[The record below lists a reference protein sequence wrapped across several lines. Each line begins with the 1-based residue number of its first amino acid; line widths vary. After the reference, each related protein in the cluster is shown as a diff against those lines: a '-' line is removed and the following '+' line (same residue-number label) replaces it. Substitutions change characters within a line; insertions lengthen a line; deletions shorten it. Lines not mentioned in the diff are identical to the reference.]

1 MCNIPENALKG
12 SKFPIDCYHSVI
24 SRKKATGQMSQSTIE
39 KARLSSLRANPK
51 AQVLIIGGGI
61 NGIATFRDLALQG
74 VDVVLV
80 EKNDYCSGASAAS
93 SHMIHGGVRYLE
105 NGEIRLVKES
115 LQERNRLLSAAPHYV
130 KPLKTTM
137 PIFSI
142 FSGLLSA
149 PIRLITH
156 AQGKPKERGAILIKV
171 GLILYDTFG
180 RNGGTM
186 PRHRFLGKKK
196 SKAEMP
202 SLNNDVK
209 FTATYFDAAM
219 DNPERLA
226 LDVLFDGLAAGSN
239 ARSYNY
245 LAASAH
251 KDGKTTLTDMLT
263 GEEIEF
269 TADVI
274 VNTTGPWTDMT
285 NQALGFSTGYMAGT
299 KGSHIVLDNKELFK
313 ACDNREIF
321 FENRD
326 GRIVLMYPILGKVLV
341 GTTDIP
347 HDMNTPAVCT
357 DEEVDYFFNLVS
369 YVFPDVRINK
379 EQIVFKYSG
388 VRPLAA
394 SGDINPGV
402 VSRDYRIVRT
412 SANGDVPLLSLVGGK
427 WTTFRALGEHLSSD
441 VLKLLGKSRVLSTA
455 KLPIGGGK
463 NFPTT
468 DSAQREWASLHGQKV
483 GTERALELLLRYG
496 TRAEA
501 LIEHIS
507 SSSETRLKHAP
518 SFSDAEIE
526 FLVKNEDVYRLE
538 DLVNR
543 RTNLAFTG
551 SMSTALLQELASI
564 MAKVLDWDSTTSS
577 AEVSGVHIEIGSS
590 K

>member
-1 MCNIPENALKG
+1 MAQGTVE
-12 SKFPIDCYHSVI
+12 S
-24 SRKKATGQMSQSTIE
+24 
-39 KARLSSLRANPK
+39 ARLGSLRDSPR

-61 NGIATFRDLALQG
+61 NGLATFRDLALQG

-115 LQERNRLLSAAPHYV
+115 LQERNRLLGAAAHYV

-137 PIFSI
+137 PIFSV

-149 PIRLITH
+149 PIRLFTH
-156 AQGKPKERGAILIKV
+156 SSGKPKERGAILIKV
-171 GLILYDTFG
+171 GLLLYDTFG
-180 RNGGTM
+180 RDGGTM

-196 SKAEMP
+196 SMAEMP
-202 SLNNDVK
+202 DLNQDVK
-209 FTATYFDAAM
+209 FTATYYDAAM

-226 LDVLFDGLAAGSN
+226 LDVLYDGLKAGSN

-245 LAASAH
+245 LSASAH
-251 KDGKTTLTDMLT
+251 KNGKTVLKDMLT

-274 VNTTGPWTDMT
+274 VNTSGPWTDVT
-285 NQALGFSTGYMAGT
+285 NKSLGFDTGYMAGT
-299 KGSHIVLDNKELFK
+299 KGSHIVLDNKELFR

-347 HDMNTPAVCT
+347 HDMKEPAVCT
-357 DEEVDYFFNLVS
+357 DEEVDYFFELVS
-369 YVFPDVRINK
+369 YVFPEVKINK
-379 EQIVFKYSG
+379 KQIVFKYSG

-394 SGDINPGV
+394 SGDISPGV
-402 VSRDYRIVRT
+402 ISRDYRIVRT
-412 SANGDVPLLSLVGGK
+412 SKENEVPVLSLVGGK

-441 VLKLLGKSRVLSTA
+441 VLKLLGKSRVVSTE

-463 NFPTT
+463 DFPTT
-468 DSAQREWASLHGQKV
+468 EAGQTAWAKSHG
-483 GTERALELLLRYG
+483 GAIGETRALQLLLRYG
-496 TRAEA
+496 TRAA
-501 LIEHIS
+501 AIIEFIE
-507 SSSETRLKHAP
+507 SSSEKILVHSP
-518 SFSDAEIE
+518 EFSDREIE
-526 FLVKNEDVYRLE
+526 FLVRNESVFRLE
-538 DLVNR
+538 DVTSR

-551 SMSTALLQELASI
+551 SMSTASLQELAKIVS
-564 MAKVLDWDSTTSS
+564 KVLDWNTTKSS
-577 AEVSGVHIEIGSS
+577 AEVSDVHLEIGSNA
-590 K
+590 

>member
-1 MCNIPENALKG
+1 MKKAAEKMNQSTVESSRLNAL
-12 SKFPIDCYHSVI
+12 
-24 SRKKATGQMSQSTIE
+24 RE
-39 KARLSSLRANPK
+39 NPK

-61 NGIATFRDLALQG
+61 NGLATFRDLALQG
-74 VDVVLV
+74 IDVVLV

-115 LQERNRLLSAAPHYV
+115 LEERNRLLKAAPHYV

-142 FSGLLSA
+142 FSGLISA
-149 PIRLITH
+149 PIRLFTH
-156 AQGKPKERGAILIKV
+156 SSGKPKERGAILIKV
-171 GLILYDTFG
+171 GLLLYDTFG

-196 SKAEMP
+196 SMAEMP
-202 SLNNDVK
+202 SLNKDVK
-209 FTATYFDAAM
+209 FTATYYDAAM

-239 ARSYNY
+239 ARAFNY
-245 LAASAH
+245 LAASAR
-251 KDGKTTLTDMLT
+251 KDGKTVLKDQLT
-263 GEEIEF
+263 GEEISF

-274 VNTTGPWTDMT
+274 VNTSGPWTDMT
-285 NQALGFSTGYMAGT
+285 NQSLGFTTGYMAGT
-299 KGSHIVLDNKELFK
+299 KGSHIVLDNKELFE

-347 HDMNTPAVCT
+347 HDMKEPAVCT
-357 DEEVDYFFNLVS
+357 DEEVDYFFKLVA
-369 YVFPDVRINK
+369 YVFPKIRIDK
-379 EQIVFKYSG
+379 DQIVFKYSG

-402 VSRDYRIVRT
+402 ISRDYRIVRT
-412 SANGDVPLLSLVGGK
+412 SAENEVPVLSLVGGK
-427 WTTFRALGEHLSSD
+427 WTTFRALGEHLASD
-441 VLKLLGKSRVLSTA
+441 VLKLLGKSRVQSTS
-455 KLPIGGGK
+455 KMSIGGGK
-463 NFPTT
+463 DYPTT
-468 DSAQREWASLHGQKV
+468 ESAQKQWAEENKGSVSQD
-483 GTERALELLLRYG
+483 RALQLLLRYG
-496 TRAEA
+496 TRAK
-501 LIEHIS
+501 LVLDYIS
-507 SSSETRLKHAP
+507 VTPETMLKNAP
-518 SFSDAEIE
+518 TFSDSEVE
-526 FLVKNEDVYRLE
+526 FLVKNESVYRLE

-551 SMSTALLQELASI
+551 SMNTALLQELASI
-564 MAKVLDWDSTTSS
+564 MQKPLGWDSGKSS
-577 AEVSGVHIEIGSS
+577 SEVSGVHIETGSRV
-590 K
+590 

>member
-1 MCNIPENALKG
+1 MKKAAEKMNQSTVESSRLNAL
-12 SKFPIDCYHSVI
+12 
-24 SRKKATGQMSQSTIE
+24 RE
-39 KARLSSLRANPK
+39 NPK

-61 NGIATFRDLALQG
+61 NGLATFRDLTLQG
-74 VDVVLV
+74 IDVVLV

-115 LQERNRLLSAAPHYV
+115 LEERNRLLKAAPHYV

-142 FSGLLSA
+142 FSGLISA
-149 PIRLITH
+149 PIRLFTH
-156 AQGKPKERGAILIKV
+156 SSGKPKERGAILIKV
-171 GLILYDTFG
+171 GLLLYDTFG

-196 SKAEMP
+196 SMAEMP
-202 SLNNDVK
+202 SLNKDVK
-209 FTATYFDAAM
+209 FTATYYDAAM

-239 ARSYNY
+239 ARAFNY
-245 LAASAH
+245 LAASAR
-251 KDGKTTLTDMLT
+251 KDGKTVLKDQLT
-263 GEEIEF
+263 GEEISF

-274 VNTTGPWTDMT
+274 VNTSGPWTDMT
-285 NQALGFSTGYMAGT
+285 NQSLGFTTGYMAGT
-299 KGSHIVLDNKELFK
+299 KGSHIVLDNKELFE

-347 HDMNTPAVCT
+347 HDMKEPAVCT
-357 DEEVDYFFNLVS
+357 DEEVDYFFKLVA
-369 YVFPDVRINK
+369 YVFPKIRIDK
-379 EQIVFKYSG
+379 DQIVFKYSG

-402 VSRDYRIVRT
+402 ISRDYRIVRT
-412 SANGDVPLLSLVGGK
+412 SAENEVPVLSLVGGK
-427 WTTFRALGEHLSSD
+427 WTTFRALGEHLASD
-441 VLKLLGKSRVLSTA
+441 VLKLLGKTRVSSTA
-455 KLPIGGGK
+455 KMSIGGGK
-463 NFPTT
+463 DFPTT
-468 DSAQREWASLHGQKV
+468 ESAQKQWAEENKGSVSQD
-483 GTERALELLLRYG
+483 RALQLLLRYG
-496 TRAEA
+496 TRAK
-501 LIEHIS
+501 LVLDYIS
-507 SSSETRLKHAP
+507 ANPETMLKNSP
-518 SFSDAEIE
+518 TFSDSEVE
-526 FLVKNEDVYRLE
+526 FLVKNESVYRLE

-551 SMSTALLQELASI
+551 SMNTALLQELASI
-564 MAKVLDWDSTTSS
+564 MQKPLGWDSGKSS
-577 AEVSGVHIEIGSS
+577 SEVSGVHIETGSRV
-590 K
+590 

>member
-1 MCNIPENALKG
+1 MKKAAEKMNQSTVESSRLNAL
-12 SKFPIDCYHSVI
+12 
-24 SRKKATGQMSQSTIE
+24 RE
-39 KARLSSLRANPK
+39 NPK

-61 NGIATFRDLALQG
+61 NGLATFRDLALQG
-74 VDVVLV
+74 IDVVLV

-115 LQERNRLLSAAPHYV
+115 LEERNRLLKAAPHYV

-142 FSGLLSA
+142 FSGLISA
-149 PIRLITH
+149 PIRLFTH
-156 AQGKPKERGAILIKV
+156 SSGKPKERGAILIKV
-171 GLILYDTFG
+171 GLLLYDTFG

-196 SKAEMP
+196 SMAEMP
-202 SLNNDVK
+202 SLNKDVK
-209 FTATYFDAAM
+209 FTATYYDAAM

-239 ARSYNY
+239 ARAFNY
-245 LAASAH
+245 LAASAR
-251 KDGKTTLTDMLT
+251 KDGKTVLKDQLT
-263 GEEIEF
+263 GEEISF

-274 VNTTGPWTDMT
+274 VNTSGPWTDMT
-285 NQALGFSTGYMAGT
+285 NQSLGFTTGYMAGT
-299 KGSHIVLDNKELFK
+299 KGSHIVLDNKELFE

-347 HDMNTPAVCT
+347 HDMKEPAVCT
-357 DEEVDYFFNLVS
+357 DEEVDYFFKLVA
-369 YVFPDVRINK
+369 YVFPKIRIDK
-379 EQIVFKYSG
+379 DQIVFKYSG

-402 VSRDYRIVRT
+402 ISRDYRIVRT
-412 SANGDVPLLSLVGGK
+412 SAENEVPVLSLVGGK
-427 WTTFRALGEHLSSD
+427 WTTFRALGEHLASD
-441 VLKLLGKSRVLSTA
+441 VLKLLGKTRVSSTA
-455 KLPIGGGK
+455 KMSIGGGK
-463 NFPTT
+463 DFPTT
-468 DSAQREWASLHGQKV
+468 ESAQKQWAEENKGSVSQD
-483 GTERALELLLRYG
+483 RALQLLLRYG
-496 TRAEA
+496 TRAK
-501 LIEHIS
+501 LVLDYIS
-507 SSSETRLKHAP
+507 ANPETMLKNSP
-518 SFSDAEIE
+518 TFSDSEVE
-526 FLVKNEDVYRLE
+526 FLVKNESVYRLE

-551 SMSTALLQELASI
+551 SMNTALLQELASI
-564 MAKVLDWDSTTSS
+564 MQKPLGWDSGKSS
-577 AEVSGVHIEIGSS
+577 SEVSGVHIETGSRV
-590 K
+590 

>member
-1 MCNIPENALKG
+1 MN
-12 SKFPIDCYHSVI
+12 
-24 SRKKATGQMSQSTIE
+24 QSTIE
-39 KARLSSLRANPK
+39 SARLKDLRDNPK
-51 AQVLIIGGGI
+51 AEVLVIGGGI

-74 VDVVLV
+74 VNVVLV

-130 KPLKTTM
+130 KPLKTTI
-137 PIFSI
+137 PIFSV

-149 PIRLITH
+149 PIRLFTH

-171 GLILYDTFG
+171 GLLLYDTFG

-196 SKAEMP
+196 SLEEMP
-202 SLNNDVK
+202 ELNKEVQ

-226 LDVLFDGLAAGSN
+226 LDVLFDGVAAGPN
-239 ARSYNY
+239 ARSFNY
-245 LAASAH
+245 ISASGRSG
-251 KDGKTTLTDMLT
+251 GKTVLTDQLT
-263 GEEIEF
+263 GEQIEF

-274 VNTTGPWTDMT
+274 VNTTGPWTDIT
-285 NQALGFSTGYMAGT
+285 NQNLGFSTGYMAGT
-299 KGSHIVLDNKELFK
+299 KGSHIVLDNRELFE

-347 HDMNTPAVCT
+347 HDMNLPAVCT
-357 DEEVDYFFNLVS
+357 DEEVDYFFKLVA
-369 YVFPDVRINK
+369 YVFPKIRISK
-379 EQIVFKYSG
+379 DQIVFKYSG

-412 SANGDVPLLSLVGGK
+412 SSENEVPVLSLVGGK

-441 VLKLLGKSRVLSTA
+441 VLKLIQKPRLLSTD

-463 NFPTT
+463 DFPTT
-468 DSAQREWASLHGQKV
+468 EAGQDSWAEQNAGSV
-483 GTERALELLLRYG
+483 GSARAKELLLRYG
-496 TRAEA
+496 TRAK
-501 LIEHIS
+501 LIIDFIGS
-507 SSSETRLKHAP
+507 STEKMLVHAP
-518 SFSDAEIE
+518 TFSEQEIE
-526 FLVKNEDVYRLE
+526 YLVKHESVYRLE

-543 RTNLAFTG
+543 RTNMAFTG
-551 SMSTALLQELASI
+551 SVNTALLQELATI
-564 MAKVLDWDSTTSS
+564 LARVLGWDSSTSS
-577 AEVSGVHIEIGSS
+577 SEISNVHLEMGSN
-590 K
+590 

>member
-1 MCNIPENALKG
+1 
-12 SKFPIDCYHSVI
+12 
-24 SRKKATGQMSQSTIE
+24 MSQSSIE
-39 KARLSSLRANPK
+39 AARLTGLRDNPR

-80 EKNDYCSGASAAS
+80 EKNDFCSGASAAS

-115 LQERNRLLSAAPHYV
+115 LQERNRLLFAAPHYV

-149 PIRLITH
+149 PIRLFTH
-156 AQGKPKERGAILIKV
+156 SSGKPKERGAFLIKV
-171 GLILYDTFG
+171 GLTLYDTFG

-196 SKAEMP
+196 SLAEMP
-202 SLNNDVK
+202 SLNKDVK
-209 FTATYFDAAM
+209 FTATYYDAAM
-219 DNPERLA
+219 DSPERLA
-226 LDVLFDGLAAGSN
+226 LDVLFDGLAAGKN
-239 ARSYNY
+239 ARAYNY
-245 LAASAH
+245 LSASAREG
-251 KDGKTTLTDMLT
+251 GKTILTDELT
-263 GEEIEF
+263 GEKIEF

-274 VNTTGPWTDMT
+274 VNTSGPWTDLT
-285 NQALGFSTGYMAGT
+285 NKALGYPTMYMGGT

-347 HDMNTPAVCT
+347 HDMNVPAVCT
-357 DEEVDYFFNLVS
+357 DEEVDYFFKLVA
-369 YVFPDVRINK
+369 YVFPQIRINK
-379 EQIVFKYSG
+379 EQIVFKFSG

-394 SGDINPGV
+394 SGDISPGV

-412 SANGDVPLLSLVGGK
+412 SAENEVPVLSLVGGK
-427 WTTFRALGEHLSSD
+427 WTTFRALGEHLASD
-441 VLKLLGKSRVLSTA
+441 VLKLLNQPRVLSTE
-455 KLPIGGGK
+455 KLSIGGGK
-463 NFPTT
+463 DFPTT
-468 DSAQREWASLHGQKV
+468 PEAKQAWAAANRGSV
-483 GTERALELLLRYG
+483 SEARALELLLRYG
-496 TRAEA
+496 TRAKA
-501 LIEHIS
+501 IIDS
-507 SSSETRLKHAP
+507 FGSASEKMLANAP
-518 SFSDAEIE
+518 TFSDLEVE
-526 FLVKNEDVYRLE
+526 FLVKNEAVYRLE

-543 RTNLAFTG
+543 RTDLAFTG
-551 SMSTALLQELASI
+551 AMSTPLLQELAAI
-564 MAKVLDWDSTTSS
+564 VAKVLGWDLSTSS
-577 AEVSGVHIEIGSS
+577 AEVSGVHIEMGS

>member
-1 MCNIPENALKG
+1 
-12 SKFPIDCYHSVI
+12 
-24 SRKKATGQMSQSTIE
+24 MSQSS
-39 KARLSSLRANPK
+39 KNASRLVALRDNPR
-51 AQVLIIGGGI
+51 AQVLVIGGGI
-61 NGIATFRDLALQG
+61 NGIATYRDLALQG

-80 EKNDYCSGASAAS
+80 EKNDFCSGASAAS

-115 LQERNRLLSAAPHYV
+115 LQERNRLLWAAPHYV

-149 PIRLITH
+149 PIRLFTH
-156 AQGKPKERGAILIKV
+156 SSGKPKERGAFLIKV
-171 GLILYDTFG
+171 GLTLYDTFG

-196 SKAEMP
+196 SMAEMP
-202 SLNNDVK
+202 SLNKDVK
-209 FTATYFDAAM
+209 FTATYYDAAM

-226 LDVLFDGLAAGSN
+226 LDVLFDGDAAGNNS
-239 ARSYNY
+239 RSFNY
-245 LAASAH
+245 VSASAMSN
-251 KDGKTTLTDMLT
+251 GKTVLTDELT
-263 GEEIEF
+263 GEKIEF
-269 TADVI
+269 TADVV
-274 VNTTGPWTDMT
+274 VNTTGPWTDLT
-285 NQALGFSTGYMAGT
+285 NEALGYQTEYMGGT
-299 KGSHIVLDNKELFK
+299 KGSHIVLDNQELFK

-347 HDMNTPAVCT
+347 HDMNVPAVCT
-357 DEEVDYFFNLVS
+357 DEEVDYFFKLVA
-369 YVFPDVRINK
+369 YVFPHIRIDK
-379 EQIVFKYSG
+379 DQIVFKYSG

-412 SANGDVPLLSLVGGK
+412 SSESEVPVLSLVGGK
-427 WTTFRALGEHLSSD
+427 WTTFRALGEHLSSEI
-441 VLKLLGKSRVLSTA
+441 LKLLGVTRVISTE

-463 NFPTT
+463 DFPTT
-468 DSAQREWASLHGQKV
+468 DEGQKAWAKEHGSV
-483 GTERALELLLRYG
+483 IGEARAQQLLLRYG
-496 TRAEA
+496 TSAKGVIDYIA
-501 LIEHIS
+501 KT
-507 SSSETRLKHAP
+507 SEKMLVHSPT
-518 SFSDAEIE
+518 FSDAEIE
-526 FLVKNEDVYRLE
+526 YLVKNESVYHLE

-551 SMSTALLQELASI
+551 SINTAVLQELAEI
-564 MAKVLDWDSTTSS
+564 MSKVLGWDSSTSS
-577 AEVSGVHIEIGSS
+577 SEVSGVTLEIGSR